1 MKTVISIALLVA
13 IVATVTFTNFVLVTT
28 ATIVAVDNGYTFIDV
43 DGELFT
49 VTDRPELV
57 VGTQA
62 LIALKTPKPN
72 PETWEIIDVWEK
84 KGH

>member
-1 MKTVISIALLVA
+1 MKTVLSVLVIVAL
-13 IVATVTFTNFVLVTT
+13 VATVTFTNFVLVTT
-28 ATIVAVDNGYTFIDV
+28 ATVVAIDNGYTFINV

-49 VTDRPELV
+49 VTNRPDLI

-62 LIALKTPKPN
+62 LIALKTPEPN
-72 PETWEIIDVWEK
+72 PETWEIIDVWTK